1 MMSASALRD
10 TRRREGATGFTRFV
24 RLRACLAAFV
34 ALLLGGGAEAR
45 AQPAGS
51 TDRSAEQAIDE
62 AVAAVR
68 DGRPARAI
76 QRLAPMIQQNPTPSH
91 PEHGN
96 AAAWLGRAFAAA
108 GDTSQAQRV
117 WLQGVRSAGQNGGS
131 AVGAADAFLR
141 SLAPQ
146 VIRKN
151 PRSSTYAYRHLVARL
166 GRASGPAAREALRR
180 HGAQLALILPDDLAS
195 ALETALETARE
206 GVPEE
211 AAPGGPDADTTR
223 VGRRLLSWW
232 RSQDPVVSTTANER
246 MLEHLVRVRVAER
259 RYPWPDRAS
268 GDRPSGLDDRGQVY
282 VRLGPPG
289 RTASVEFEAGSR
301 WTVGTCPDCIR
312 IPVLRQALSEAN
324 LGMGSFPPENAVWF
338 YPQISSD
345 AYYVFVESG
354 KRGGPLVAG
363 TPRDLVPSK
372 LRGAIHPEGRDP
384 GNLSNADD
392 EGGRAGFFGAS
403 EGGGGGGGTSWPPK
417 MIAKYA
423 VLLSIHEQLA
433 LEHGD
438 FGTRYEELVN
448 KPTQTNPVQHLNT
461 RSRDFKTR
469 DRQAAEL
476 REEVVPRQQTS
487 TLGNTAPLHVATRTA
502 RFLDEDGT
510 TRTEVYWS
518 TRIRDLV
525 PPEDWQDRALKLG
538 GEVTGRYRLQSTQVV
553 QAADR
558 TPIGRSVRRDT
569 VIARAATDRPL
580 PTRAMVAPGNTGTHH
595 LAMEWI
601 ERSVASGGSNG
612 SLVRFGQAR
621 IDSVQALD
629 PDPGRL
635 QMSDVMLLDV
645 PEDGAPLPAGRDE
658 ARRRVVPFDTLAAGQ
673 SVALGFELYHLTF
686 GGGDQTRYAVE
697 YEVERR
703 RDRGGLAGLFGGISE
718 EKTATRSTYTGS
730 SRRSMEYIL
739 LDLAEAPGDRPVDV
753 TVTVRVTDET
763 SGQTV
768 ERDIGF
774 VVRPEEG

>member
-1 MMSASALRD
+1 MMSSSAPRD
-10 TRRREGATGFTRFV
+10 TRRREGTTGFARFV
-24 RLRACLAAFV
+24 RLRACLVAFV
-34 ALLLGGGAEAR
+34 ALLLGGGTEAR

-51 TDRSAEQAIDE
+51 MDRSPEQVIDE

-68 DGRPARAI
+68 DGRPAQAI
-76 QRLAPMIQQNPTPSH
+76 QRLAPMIQRAPIPSH

-96 AAAWLGRAFAAA
+96 AATWLGRAFAAA

-131 AVGAADAFLR
+131 AVGAADAFLQ
-141 SLAPQ
+141 SLAPRA
-146 VIRKN
+146 VRKN

-166 GRASGPAAREALRR
+166 GRASGTGAREALRR

-195 ALETALETARE
+195 TLETALEDA
-206 GVPEE
+206 PEE
-211 AAPGGPDADTTR
+211 AAPGGPDADTTD

-268 GDRPSGLDDRGQVY
+268 GDRPSGLDDRGQIY

-301 WTVGTCPDCIR
+301 WTVGTCPKCLR

-324 LGMGSFPPENAVWF
+324 LGMGSFPPENVVWF

-354 KRGGPLVAG
+354 KRGSPHVVG
-363 TPRDLVPSK
+363 TPRDLVPQK

-403 EGGGGGGGTSWPPK
+403 EGGGGGGAGNSLPPK

-423 VLLSIHEQLA
+423 VLLSIYDQLSVEKA
-433 LEHGD
+433 E
-438 FGTRYEELVN
+438 FGTRFEELAN
-448 KPTQTNPVQHLNT
+448 PSLGTNPVQQINA
-461 RSRDFKTR
+461 RARDFETR
-469 DRQAAEL
+469 NRQAAER

-487 TLGNTAPLHVATRTA
+487 TLGNTPRLRVATRTA

-518 TRIRDLV
+518 TRIRNLV
-525 PPEDWQDRALKLG
+525 PPKDWQDRALELG

-558 TPIGRSVRRDT
+558 TTIGRSVRRDT
-569 VIARAATDRPL
+569 VVARAATDRPL
-580 PTRAMVAPGNTGTHH
+580 PTRAMVTPGNTGTHH

-601 ERSVASGGSNG
+601 ERTIASGGSNG

-645 PEDGAPLPAGRDE
+645 PEDEAPLPAGRDE

-686 GGGDQTRYAVE
+686 GGGDQTRYTVE

-718 EKTATRSTYTGS
+718 EQTATRSTYTGS

-753 TVTVRVTDET
+753 SVTVRVTDET